1 MARSLSRRYVLSS
14 VSALP
19 ALTTL
24 SAQSPPAASS
34 SPADLLESARTD
46 LKQASAALR
55 KVRIPQLLEPSF
67 LFRAY

>member
-1 MARSLSRRYVLSS
+1 MARFLSRREVLSAVS
-14 VSALP
+14 VLP

-24 SAQSPPAASS
+24 SAQTPPAASS

-46 LKQASAALR
+46 QKQTSAALH